1 MFILS
6 ERYSNGESLPDAPLF
21 KNSSSSECFLVDFP
35 TLEKRVEDEVDGAIG
50 DDGEFVSTLP

>member
-1 MFILS
+1 V
-6 ERYSNGESLPDAPLF
+6 PLF

-35 TLEKRVEDEVDGAIG
+35 TLENRVEDEVDGAIG